1 MRIEM
6 SFHAYPSQAE
16 GYNSLI
22 RNPFGARQKQV
33 EFIEAIFPLP
43 PRNLSIALTL
53 KKEKKWKSPLK
64 NTTPLCALG
73 YQSPQ
78 KHYPSFSP
86 RPLLNLQTFQAPL
99 FRQSPLYIGFL

>member
-1 MRIEM
+1 M

-53 KKEKKWKSPLK
+53 KKKKNGNHPSKTLPLLVLWGI
-64 NTTPLCALG
+64 NP
-73 YQSPQ
+73 PQ

-99 FRQSPLYIGFL
+99 FRQSPLYIGFS

>member
-1 MRIEM
+1 M

-33 EFIEAIFPLP
+33 EFIEAIFTLP

-53 KKEKKWKSPLK
+53 KKEKKWKSSLK
-64 NTTPLCALG
+64 NTTPSCALG
-73 YQSPQ
+73 YQP
-78 KHYPSFSP
+78 PSKT
-86 RPLLNLQTFQAPL
+86 LPL
-99 FRQSPLYIGFL
+99 FFTKTPLKPANFPSPPF